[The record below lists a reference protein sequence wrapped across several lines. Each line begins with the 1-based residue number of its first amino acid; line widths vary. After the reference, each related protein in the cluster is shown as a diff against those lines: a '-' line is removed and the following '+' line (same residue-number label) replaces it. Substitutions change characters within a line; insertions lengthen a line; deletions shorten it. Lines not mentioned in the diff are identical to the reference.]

1 VVNVRQGV
9 RSTSLEVYPLFDE
22 VYVLLLSVIGALL
35 EVKLN
40 GCWSASH
47 GGIKMRLTALEVF

>member
-1 VVNVRQGV
+1 M